1 MKKYAI
7 ITASFQTSAGTL
19 TQLTANSGDTRNSY
33 KTALLTMLN
42 NAMQK
47 MDTHEWT
54 EAGLEFLV
62 HYCSET
68 KVVKAENYDQLADLV
83 FSAEEDVSEKEIAM
97 MQINLDGNKF
107 FWRIAKL
114 EV

>member
-7 ITASFQTSAGTL
+7 ITASIQKPATL
-19 TQLTANSGDTRNSY
+19 TQLIANSGDTRNSY

-42 NAMQK
+42 SAMQK

-54 EAGLEFLV
+54 EEGLEFLV

-68 KVVKAENYDQLADLV
+68 KVVKAENYDNLADLV
-83 FSAEEDVSEKEIAM
+83 FSAEEDVSEKEITM
-97 MQINLDGNKF
+97 MQININGDQF